1 MGRKLF
7 IGNLPYQASENDI
20 RTLMSQAGS
29 VESVKI
35 ITDQDTGRPKGFGF
49 VEMASDEEAQQAI
62 TMFNG
67 KNFMD
72 RSLTVNEAKPQQPRD
87 RDRGRGGG
95 GHGGWGRRGP

>member
-7 IGNLPYQASENDI
+7 IGNLPYQASESDI

>member
-1 MGRKLF
+1 LF
-7 IGNLPYQASENDI
+7 IGNLPYQASESDI

>member
-1 MGRKLF
+1 MF

>member
-1 MGRKLF
+1 MF
-7 IGNLPYQASENDI
+7 IGNLPYQASESDI

>member
-7 IGNLPYQASENDI
+7 IGNLPYQASESDI

-67 KNFMD
+67 KSFMD

-87 RDRGRGGG
+87 RDRGRGSGG
-95 GHGGWGRRGP
+95 RGGWGRRGA